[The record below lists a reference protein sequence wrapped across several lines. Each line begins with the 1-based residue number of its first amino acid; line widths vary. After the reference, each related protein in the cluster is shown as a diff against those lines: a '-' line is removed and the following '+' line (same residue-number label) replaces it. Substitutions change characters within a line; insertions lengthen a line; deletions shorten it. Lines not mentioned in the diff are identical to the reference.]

1 MGMTDPIADML
12 TRIRNAISVKQERV
26 DMPSSK
32 LKISLAKLMKDE
44 GYILNYRLIK
54 EKGHELLRIMLKYTG
69 KNSIMIGLKRIS
81 RPGKRI
87 YCGYNELPIIRGG
100 LGIAIV
106 STSKGILTDAQARND
121 KIGGELVCAIW

>member
-12 TRIRNAISVKQERV
+12 TRIRNATSVRQEYV

-32 LKISLAKLMKDE
+32 LKINLAKLMKDE

-54 EKGHELLRIMLKYTG
+54 DKGHELLRIMLKYSG
-69 KNSIMIGLKRIS
+69 KNSLIIGLKRIS
-81 RPGKRI
+81 RPGRRV
-87 YCGYNELPIIRGG
+87 YCGYNELPVIHGG

-106 STSKGILTDAQARND
+106 STSKGILTDAQARNE

>member
-69 KNSIMIGLKRIS
+69 KNSIIIGLKRIS